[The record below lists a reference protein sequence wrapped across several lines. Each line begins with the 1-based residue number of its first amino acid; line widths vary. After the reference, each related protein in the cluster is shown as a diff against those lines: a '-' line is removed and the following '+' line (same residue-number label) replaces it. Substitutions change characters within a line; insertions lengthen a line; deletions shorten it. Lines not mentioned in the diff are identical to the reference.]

1 MTDVLVVDD
10 QDLIRAGIAALLRA
24 APGFAAV
31 TEAADGESAVA
42 AARAH
47 RPDVILMDIRLP
59 GIDGITA
66 AERILAAHPVAP
78 PRIIVLTTFDV
89 DEYVYAALR
98 VGASGFLLKDTPPD
112 RLISAVM
119 TIAAGD
125 MLFAPAVTRRLIEAY
140 TLRPDEPCS
149 DHAGLSQ
156 LTSREQDVL
165 QLVAKGLTNDE
176 IAAALVVSEATVK
189 THLHRTMTK
198 LRLRSRAQAV
208 AVAYEAGL
216 VVPGGERARRTPG
229 GGPGANGTT
238 PSSTAPSPRPTAED
252 PSTAPSAAKE
262 DAAARSRTAPQNT
275 LTHANGPQPGPI
287 YSGQSSLKDLPN
299 PFSGIAPAQ

>member
-10 QDLIRAGIAALLRA
+10 QILIRAGIAALLRA
-24 APGFAAV
+24 APGFATV
-31 TEAADGESAVA
+31 TEAADGESAVG
-42 AARAH
+42 AARDH

-66 AERILAAHPVAP
+66 AEHILAAQPVPP

-98 VGASGFLLKDTPPD
+98 AGASGFLLKDTPPE
-112 RLISAVM
+112 RLISAIT
-119 TIAAGD
+119 TIASGD

-140 TLRPDEPCS
+140 TTRPGQP
-149 DHAGLSQ
+149 HAEDGVLSQ
-156 LTSREQDVL
+156 LTGREQDVL
-165 QLVAKGLTNDE
+165 RLVAKGLSNEE
-176 IAAALVVSEATVK
+176 IAVELVVSEATIK

-216 VVPGGERARRTPG
+216 VVVG
-229 GGPGANGTT
+229 GGRGRRERGDASETPVPG
-238 PSSTAPSPRPTAED
+238 
-252 PSTAPSAAKE
+252 SAAA
-262 DAAARSRTAPQNT
+262 DASTGPPAARSGAVPGGTATPDAPTRPNSRRPGST
-275 LTHANGPQPGPI
+275 WAGQP
-287 YSGQSSLKDLPN
+287 SAKDLASPR
-299 PFSGIAPAQ
+299 FGVAPAR

>member
-1 MTDVLVVDD
+1 MTNVLVVDD

-24 APGFAAV
+24 APGFDAV
-31 TEAADGESAVA
+31 TEASDGESAVA

-66 AERILAAHPVAP
+66 AQRILAGDPVAP

-98 VGASGFLLKDTPPD
+98 AGASGFLLKDTPPE
-112 RLISAVM
+112 RLISAVT

-140 TLRPDEPCS
+140 TLRPDEPRL
-149 DHAGLSQ
+149 DHPGLSQ
-156 LTSREQDVL
+156 LTSRERDVL

-176 IAAALVVSEATVK
+176 IAVELVVSEATVK

-216 VVPGGERARRTPG
+216 VVPGRGRSRRE
-229 GGPGANGTT
+229 PGAGPEASGVA
-238 PSSTAPSPRPTAED
+238 PSPAAPSPRPTAED
-252 PSTAPSAAKE
+252 PFTAPPVGR
-262 DAAARSRTAPQNT
+262 DAAASPNAAPQDAGT
-275 LTHANGPQPGPI
+275 RANRPRHGST
-287 YSGQSSLKDLPN
+287 YSGQPSLKDFPN

>member
-10 QDLIRAGIAALLRA
+10 QILIRAGIAALLRA
-24 APGFAAV
+24 APGFTTV

-66 AERILAAHPVAP
+66 AEHILAAQPVPP

-98 VGASGFLLKDTPPD
+98 AGASGFLLKDTPPE
-112 RLISAVM
+112 RLISAIT
-119 TIAAGD
+119 TIASGD

-140 TLRPDEPCS
+140 TTRPGEPRAE
-149 DHAGLSQ
+149 DGVLSR
-156 LTSREQDVL
+156 LTGREQDVL
-165 QLVAKGLTNDE
+165 RLVAKGLSNEE
-176 IAAALVVSEATVK
+176 IAVELVVSEATIK

-216 VVPGGERARRTPG
+216 VVVGGGRGRGERGDASETPV
-229 GGPGANGTT
+229 PG
-238 PSSTAPSPRPTAED
+238 S
-252 PSTAPSAAKE
+252 
-262 DAAARSRTAPQNT
+262 AAARTGAAPGGTATPDAPTRANSRRPGSTWV
-275 LTHANGPQPGPI
+275 GQP
-287 YSGQSSLKDLPN
+287 SAKDIASPR
-299 PFSGIAPAQ
+299 FGVAPAR